1 MSESIGHY
9 AILGLVATGSHG
21 PVYRARDTKVGR
33 TVAVRL
39 LGGALPDP
47 LRRSRAIHLVQPHTA
62 LSHPHVATLFEVG
75 EHMGSLYLVHEFVPG
90 DTLAGLIG
98 GRPMNIRRA
107 VDLATQVA
115 DALAE
120 AHALD
125 LVHGAVN
132 PGTVVVTPKGHAKVL
147 DFGLTAWMRE
157 DDQGLTA
164 DRVASLGGVLGAE
177 SIGYMAPE
185 QLLGSLVDTRADLFA
200 LGALLYEMLTGEAP
214 FAARAASECAVRV
227 LQSNPALPSTLNPD
241 VPAGLD
247 LIVTRA
253 LAKKPEERYQSAATM
268 AAELRTIAST
278 LQVRERRDQAG
289 RAPAAAPPSPWRRVV
304 LGGLLLVAI
313 ALAAWQWYEPMRQA
327 WRGTFGAQPAPV
339 VLVLPFQLG
348 DGGAARPYY
357 GAGFAEDLAR
367 RIGHVPGV
375 TVLGRMSLRTWAGKP
390 PQAAAQ
396 AARASM
402 AVLGR
407 VTPADEDWKSLQVEV
422 GLVDGASGRQ
432 IWSRTYTS
440 AAQDVISLQ
449 ARITRDLTGW
459 LRVAGVATPEQ
470 GRAALRLVDP
480 PAYDLYLQAREA
492 MAAHDAG
499 RAVQLYESAVA
510 ADPSLIEAQT
520 GLVEALYIG
529 AVFDGRLSYA
539 DIHPRIRDAAEAAST
554 TDPDFAPTRLA
565 MGLAAPTV
573 REALAHLTKATSI
586 DPSYSAAFLA
596 MADIIREA
604 DPPRAIR
611 FARRALQLDPAQP
624 LVHARLAE
632 SNLMVGEFNEVLVEV
647 ARGQAL
653 APSLP
658 WWAALR
664 ARVRLARPSVRD
676 AEPPDAGRAVVDYPP
691 GAMLR
696 AASLA
701 VDGRRADALELL
713 TNLVRTYPASCD
725 AKAMIAAVRFAAG
738 ERAEALRV
746 AEEILSAAE
755 QSDNQ
760 LAWARCAAMAASAVS
775 DAPRAATWIARAA
788 SADDGI
794 RWWGAVN
801 GALSGQAGLRQRIF
815 PWGTVAGSRDVTLAL
830 SRLDAALG
838 RVRAD
843 AAKMSPDGY

>member
-9 AILGLVATGSHG
+9 AILGLIGTGSQG
-21 PVYRARDTKVGR
+21 QVYRARDTRVGR

-39 LGGALPDP
+39 LSGAIPDP
-47 LRRSRAIHLVQPHTA
+47 LRRSRAIHLIQPYTA

-75 EHMGSLYLVHEFVPG
+75 EHMGAIYLVHEFVPG
-90 DTLAGLIG
+90 DTLAAIIG

-120 AHALD
+120 THALD

-147 DFGLTAWMRE
+147 DVGLTAWTRE
-157 DDQGLTA
+157 DDHGLTA
-164 DRVASLGGVLGAE
+164 ERLSAAGGLLGPE

-185 QLLGSLVDTRADLFA
+185 QVLGSAVDTRADLFA
-200 LGALLYEMLTGEAP
+200 LGAMLHEMLTGEAP
-214 FAARAASECAVRV
+214 FAARVGSECAVRV
-227 LQSNPALPSTLNPD
+227 LQSNPAPPSTLNPA

-253 LAKKPEERYQSAATM
+253 LAKRPDDRYQSAATM

-278 LQVRERRDQAG
+278 LQVRERQEQPGGVAVATPRSRWG
-289 RAPAAAPPSPWRRVV
+289 TVL
-304 LGGLLLVAI
+304 LGGLLVFVM
-313 ALAAWQWYEPMRQA
+313 ALAAWQWNVPIRQA
-327 WRGTFGAQPAPV
+327 WRGRFGAQPAPV
-339 VLVLPFQLG
+339 LVVLPFELG
-348 DGGAARPYY
+348 GSAGSRTYY

-367 RIGHVPGV
+367 RMGHVPGL
-375 TVLGRMSLRTWAGKP
+375 TVLGRMSLRTYAGKA

-402 AVLGR
+402 AVRGR

-422 GLVDGASGRQ
+422 GLVDGATGRQ

-440 AAQDVISLQ
+440 ATQDVISLH
-449 ARITRDLTGW
+449 ARITRDLAGW
-459 LRVAGVATPEQ
+459 LRVSGAATPEQ

-480 PAYDLYLQAREA
+480 SAYDLYLQAREA

-499 RAVQLYESAVA
+499 RAAQLYESALI

-520 GLVEALYIG
+520 GLAEALYIG
-529 AVFDGRLSYA
+529 AIFDGRLSYPDVSA
-539 DIHPRIRDAAEAAST
+539 RIRDAAEAAST
-554 TDPDFAPTRLA
+554 TDPDFAPTQMA

-573 REALAHLTKATSI
+573 GAALEHLKKATSI
-586 DPSYSAAFLA
+586 DPSYGAAYLA
-596 MADIIREA
+596 MADIVREA

-611 FARRALQLDPAQP
+611 LARRALQLDPAQP

-632 SNLMVGEFNEVLVEV
+632 SNLMVGELNEVLVEV

-676 AEPPDAGRAVVDYPP
+676 TEASDAGRAAVDYPP
-691 GAMLR
+691 YVILR
-696 AASLA
+696 AASLTA
-701 VDGRRADALELL
+701 DHRRADALAMLAD
-713 TNLVRTYPASCD
+713 LVHLYPASCD
-725 AKAMIAAVRFAAG
+725 AKAMTVAVRYAGG
-738 ERAEALRV
+738 ERAEAVRAADEL
-746 AEEILSAAE
+746 LQAAE
-755 QSDNQ
+755 HSNDQM
-760 LAWARCAAMAASAVS
+760 AWTRCAAMAAAAVN

-788 SADDGI
+788 SSDDGV
-794 RWWGAVN
+794 RWWGAIN
-801 GALSGQAGLRQRIF
+801 GALSGRAGLSQRIF
-815 PWGTVAGSRDVTLAL
+815 PWAGVAGSRDVTLAL
-830 SRLDAALG
+830 ARLDAALG
-838 RVRAD
+838 RARAD
-843 AAKMSPDGY
+843 AARTLDGY

>member
-9 AILGLVATGSHG
+9 AILGLVGSGSHG
-21 PVYRARDTKVGR
+21 PIYRARDTKVGR

-39 LGGALPDP
+39 LSGALPDP
-47 LRRSRAIHLVQPHTA
+47 LRRSRAIHLIQPYTA

-90 DTLAGLIG
+90 DSLAMLIC

-147 DFGLTAWMRE
+147 DVGLTAWTRE
-157 DDQGLTA
+157 DGQGLTA
-164 DRVASLGGVLGAE
+164 DRLAAVGGVLGPE

-185 QLLGSLVDTRADLFA
+185 QVLGSAVDTRADLFA

-214 FAARAASECAVRV
+214 FAARTASECAVHV
-227 LQSNPALPSTLNPD
+227 LQSNPAPPSAINPD

-253 LAKKPEERYQSAATM
+253 LAKKPEDRYQSAATLS
-268 AAELRTIAST
+268 ADLRTIVST
-278 LQVRERRDQAG
+278 LGMREREEQAG
-289 RAPAAAPPSPWRRVV
+289 LVPAAAPPSPWRRAV
-304 LGGLLLVAI
+304 LGGLLVVAI
-313 ALAAWQWYEPMRQA
+313 ALAAWQWNEPVRQA
-327 WRGTFGAQPAPV
+327 WRGAFGSQPAPV
-339 VLVLPFQLG
+339 VVVLPFQIE
-348 DGGAARPYY
+348 GAGRSRPYY

-375 TVLGRMSLRTWAGKP
+375 TVPGRMSLRAFAGKA

-402 AVLGR
+402 AVQGR
-407 VTPADEDWKSLQVEV
+407 VTPADEDWKSLRVEV
-422 GLVDGASGRQ
+422 GLVEGASGRQ

-449 ARITRDLTGW
+449 AQITRDLTLW
-459 LRVAGVATPEQ
+459 LRVEGAATTEQ

-499 RAVQLYESAVA
+499 RAAQLYESAVA

-520 GLVEALYIG
+520 GLVEALYVG

-539 DIHPRIRDAAEAAST
+539 DVHTRIQDAAEAAST
-554 TDPDFAPTRLA
+554 TDPDFAPTQLA
-565 MGLAAPTV
+565 MGLAAPTIHA
-573 REALAHLTKATSI
+573 ALEHLKKAMTI
-586 DPSYSAAFLA
+586 DPSYSAALLA

-611 FARRALQLDPAQP
+611 IARRALQLDPAQP

-632 SNLMVGEFNEVLVEV
+632 SSLMVGEFNEALVEI

-676 AEPPDAGRAVVDYPP
+676 LEASDAARTAVDYPP
-691 GAMLR
+691 YAILR

-713 TNLVRTYPASCD
+713 TNLLRLYPASCE
-725 AKAMIAAVRFAAG
+725 AKAMTAAVRYAG
-738 ERAEALRV
+738 GARAEGLR
-746 AEEILSAAE
+746 AADEILSAAE
-755 QSDNQ
+755 QSNNQ
-760 LAWARCAAMAASAVS
+760 MAWARCAAMAAAAVN

-788 SADDGI
+788 SSDDGV

-815 PWGTVAGSRDVTLAL
+815 PWGAVAESREVTLAL
-830 SRLDAALG
+830 LRLEAAMG

-843 AAKMSPDGY
+843 AAKLLDGY

>member
-9 AILGLVATGSHG
+9 AILGRVGTGSHG

-39 LGGALPDP
+39 LTGALPDP
-47 LRRSRAIHLVQPHTA
+47 LRRSRAIHLIQPCTA

-75 EHMGSLYLVHEFVPG
+75 EHLGSLYLVHEFVPG
-90 DTLAGLIG
+90 DTLATLIG

-107 VDLATQVA
+107 VDLSTQVA

-125 LVHGAVN
+125 LVHGAIS
-132 PGTVVVTPKGHAKVL
+132 PGTVVVTPQGHAKVL
-147 DFGLTAWMRE
+147 DVGLTAWTRE
-157 DDQGLTA
+157 DGHGLTA
-164 DRVASLGGVLGAE
+164 DRLAAVGSVLGPA
-177 SIGYMAPE
+177 SFGYMAPE
-185 QLLGSLVDTRADLFA
+185 QVLGSSVDTRADLFA

-214 FAARAASECAVRV
+214 FAARGASECAVRV
-227 LQSNPALPSTLNPD
+227 LQSNPAPPSALKPD

-253 LAKKPEERYQSAATM
+253 LAKKPEDRYQSAATM
-268 AAELRTIAST
+268 AADLRTIAST
-278 LQVRERRDQAG
+278 LGVRERQG
-289 RAPAAAPPSPWRRVV
+289 QTGLVPAAAPPSPWRRVV
-304 LGGLLLVAI
+304 LGGLLVVVI
-313 ALAAWQWYEPMRQA
+313 ALAAWQWSEPMRQA
-327 WRGTFGAQPAPV
+327 WRGAFGAQPAPV
-339 VLVLPFQLG
+339 VVVLPFQLG
-348 DGGAARPYY
+348 GAGVSRPYY

-367 RIGHVPGV
+367 RIGHVPGL
-375 TVLGRMSLRTWAGKP
+375 TVLGRMSLRAWAGKT

-396 AARASM
+396 AAGASM
-402 AVLGR
+402 AVQGR
-407 VTPADEDWKSLQVEV
+407 VTPADDDWKSLQIEV
-422 GLVDGASGRQ
+422 GLVEGASGRQ

-449 ARITRDLTGW
+449 ARITRDLTIW
-459 LRVAGVATPEQ
+459 LRVAGAATLEQ

-492 MAAHDAG
+492 MAGHDAG
-499 RAVQLYESAVA
+499 RAAQLYESAVA

-520 GLVEALYIG
+520 GLVEALYVG
-529 AVFDGRLSYA
+529 AVFDGRLSYP
-539 DIHPRIRDAAEAAST
+539 DIHARIRDAAEAAST
-554 TDPDFAPTRLA
+554 TDPDFAPTQLA

-573 REALAHLTKATSI
+573 RVALEHLKTATTI
-586 DPSYSAAFLA
+586 DPSYSAAYLA

-611 FARRALQLDPAQP
+611 IARRALQLDPAQP

-632 SNLMVGEFNEVLVEV
+632 SNLMVGEFNEVLVEI

-676 AEPPDAGRAVVDYPP
+676 LEGSDAVRAAVDYPP
-691 GAMLR
+691 YAILR

-701 VDGRRADALELL
+701 VDRRRADALELL
-713 TNLVRTYPASCD
+713 TNLVRLYPASCE
-725 AKAMIAAVRFAAG
+725 AKAMTAAVRYAG
-738 ERAEALRV
+738 GDRAEGLR
-746 AEEILSAAE
+746 AANEILSAAG
-755 QSDNQ
+755 QSTNQ
-760 LAWARCAAMAASAVS
+760 LAWARCAAMAAAAVN

-788 SADDGI
+788 SSDDGV

-801 GALSGQAGLRQRIF
+801 GALSGRAGLRQRIF
-815 PWGTVAGSRDVTLAL
+815 PWGTVAGSREVTLAL

-843 AAKMSPDGY
+843 AAKMLDGY